1 MWKRKVKKMRLID
14 ADALK
19 EKRFRM
25 HSEFLG
31 TVSVVAVKDIDDAPT
46 IDPESLR
53 KKGEWKPRTDVVGFV
68 NCSVCHE
75 CNIYDDWADGKK
87 WNFCPN
93 CGADMRGEDDG

>member
-1 MWKRKVKKMRLID
+1 MADLID
-14 ADALK
+14 RQAAK
-19 EKRFRM
+19 EEIL
-25 HSEFLG
+25 SW
-31 TVSVVAVKDIDDAPT
+31 AVRILDPRNLSTEDTMYVLDNLPT

-53 KKGEWKPRTDVVGFV
+53 PKGEWKPRNDVVGFV

-93 CGADMRGEDDG
+93 CGADMRGEK

>member
-1 MWKRKVKKMRLID
+1 MRLID
-14 ADALK
+14 ADAALDRYYAEYETQDICDGSEDRDWLK
-19 EKRFRM
+19 KCY
-25 HSEFLG
+25 
-31 TVSVVAVKDIDDAPT
+31 DDAPT

-93 CGADMRGEDDG
+93 CAADMRGDT